1 MLGARVETE
10 HTVGAQ
16 EQAETA
22 KGTGFLSAVLKMSQT
37 SLQSWLHI
45 SVTILKPA
53 VRGEFYGM

>member
-1 MLGARVETE
+1 M
-10 HTVGAQ
+10 VGAH

-22 KGTGFLSAVLKMSQT
+22 KGTGFLSAVLKTFQA
-37 SLQSWLHI
+37 SLQSWVHM